1 MILYSLPISNYCGKV
16 LLVIRFKALECEVVP
31 PKGGYGSDEYKRIV
45 PTGTIPALDHDGIIY
60 SESEVINEYLN
71 EIHPEPDLLQGSAE
85 NRATIRMLCRFHDL
99 KLEPIVRSLF
109 PSMNQAKR
117 DLQMVEMCFDEMNRV
132 LTMLCQ
138 LIKPDPF
145 LMGTSPSL
153 ADCAFAQTL
162 MLAQMMWLEL
172 GGPLPIGDEL
182 ENWQQTMNSLKS
194 VTSVLEPAREATEKW
209 LEGKRLSA

>member
-31 PKGGYGSDEYKRIV
+31 PRGGYGSDEYKGIV

-71 EIHPEPDLLQGSAE
+71 EIHPKPDLLPGSAG
-85 NRATIRMLCRFHDL
+85 NRASIRMLCRFHDL

-109 PSMNQAKR
+109 PSMNPAKR
-117 DLQMVEMCFDEMNRV
+117 DLGMVEMRFEEMTRV
-132 LTMLCQ
+132 LKTMRK
-138 LIKPDPF
+138 LIKPNPF

-162 MLAQMMWLEL
+162 MLAQMIWVEL
-172 GGPLPIGDEL
+172 GSLLPIGEEL
-182 ENWQQTMNSLKS
+182 ENWQQTMNSLES
-194 VTSVLEPAREATEKW
+194 VKSVLEPAREATKKW
-209 LEGKRLSA
+209 LKGKRV